1 MCDFFHRLFDKFFE
15 KFVKPKRSGLE
26 NSRPFPIFCCF
37 SPSSLGKFYENSGF
51 ATCRSFCTTL
61 SGREAFRFL
70 CSCVFS
76 RGAVVFFLF
85 FFFAL
90 FYLLQAGGAT
100 PEVQSPLFRFLPS
113 LGTSE
118 LYAQSRLS
126 RFSTLVSSG
135 PQQDT
140 EHIYLSQQEADL
152 PPPPLEADPS
162 PPLETGSAPAPRF
175 ALESDILDV
184 LTFVA
189 SGGHLYT
196 PNLGLL
202 FKTTDHQ
209 AVKIDFTILRGS
221 SFEVYQGDYQSGD
234 FAFDVPTDDVVREV
248 ETIDPRETNPDFPAD
263 IAFRS
268 DLEVPLT
275 ANVQVDYTRLG
286 LSYRFTLEP
295 ESLYDSTWFFG
306 VRFGMISSLAFLVEG
321 RAGDVQVHSLTVDT
335 EDEVLDEQV
344 NNTNQD
350 LAVDYAN
357 EYAGENFSDRGHKIK
372 VDIDDLFYYGLETGY
387 RGRLSDRVVL
397 HTYLRVDVVP
407 ASAVSLNI
415 QSDNEFLTSYLESDR
430 GVDLT
435 EDELQPDVSYYPIPS
450 IGIGLSY
457 LLK

>member
-1 MCDFFHRLFDKFFE
+1 MKTAVLRPVGRSVRLF
-15 KFVKPKRSGLE
+15 RGR
-26 NSRPFPIFCCF
+26 RPFGFHVRSCF
-37 SPSSLGKFYENSGF
+37 LGG
-51 ATCRSFCTTL
+51 RSF
-61 SGREAFRFL
+61 
-70 CSCVFS
+70 
-76 RGAVVFFLF
+76 FFLF

-100 PEVQSPLFRFLPS
+100 PEVQSPLFHFLPS

-152 PPPPLEADPS
+152 PPPPLEDDPPP
-162 PPLETGSAPAPRF
+162 PPLETDSAPAPRF
-175 ALESDILDV
+175 ALDSDILDV
-184 LTFVA
+184 LTFVV

-196 PNLGLL
+196 PNLGFL

-209 AVKIDFTILRGS
+209 AVKIDVTILRGR

-295 ESLYDSTWFFG
+295 ESLYDSSWFFG

-321 RAGDVQVHSLTVDT
+321 RAGDVQVHSLTIDT
-335 EDEVLDEQV
+335 EDAAFNEDV
-344 NNTNQD
+344 NDTNQD

-357 EYAGENFSDRGHKIK
+357 EYAGENFSDRGHKIR
-372 VDIDDLFYYGLETGY
+372 VDIDELFYYGLETGY